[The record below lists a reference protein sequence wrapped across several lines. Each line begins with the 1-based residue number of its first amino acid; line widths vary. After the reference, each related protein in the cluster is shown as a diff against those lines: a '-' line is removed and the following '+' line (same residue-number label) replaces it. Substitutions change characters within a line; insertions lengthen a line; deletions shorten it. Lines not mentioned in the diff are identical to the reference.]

1 MRLIKKPFQFIGFVL
16 FFLKKLVEANLFIAK
31 DLLSPGLLIQ
41 PDYIN
46 VKVLLDR
53 DYQILL
59 LANLISMTPGS
70 LVVDVA
76 PNRKEILVH
85 SMYAS
90 DKSKVIEEI
99 DEFQVKIKQL
109 FE

>member
-1 MRLIKKPFQFIGFVL
+1 MKLIKKPFQFIGFTL
-16 FFLKKLVEANLFIAK
+16 FFLRKLVEANIFIAK
-31 DLLSPGLLIQ
+31 DLLTPGLLVH
-41 PDYIN
+41 PDYVP
-46 VKVLLDR
+46 VKVILNK

-76 PNRKEILVH
+76 PDRKEILVH

-90 DKSKVIEEI
+90 NKSKVTEEI
-99 DEFQVKIKQL
+99 DEFQIKIKKL

>member
-1 MRLIKKPFQFIGFVL
+1 MRLIKKPFQFIGFAL

-31 DLLSPGLLIQ
+31 DLLTPGLLIH

-46 VKVLLDR
+46 VKVLLDM

-76 PNRKEILVH
+76 PDRKEILVH
-85 SMYAS
+85 SMYAK

-99 DEFQVKIKQL
+99 DEFQFKIKQL

>member
-1 MRLIKKPFQFIGFVL
+1 MKLIKKPFQLIGLAL

-31 DLLSPGLLIQ
+31 DLLTPGLLIH

-46 VKVLLDR
+46 VRLMLSR

-70 LVVDVA
+70 LAVDVT
-76 PNRKEILVH
+76 PDRKEILVH

-90 DKSKVIEEI
+90 DKLKVIQEI
-99 DEFQVKIKQL
+99 DEFQIKIKRL
-109 FE
+109 FQ